1 MEYELIT
8 LRKKLLE
15 AEDQF
20 KEIDCKRILEVNNIK
35 NSLVLKQNEL
45 AHFQEAMAANSAR
58 ANTTIKELQLD
69 REEKDKRIE

>member
-20 KEIDCKRILEVNNIK
+20 KEIDCKRILEANNIK
-35 NSLVLKQNEL
+35 NSLVLKQN
-45 AHFQEAMAANSAR
+45 
-58 ANTTIKELQLD
+58 
-69 REEKDKRIE
+69 